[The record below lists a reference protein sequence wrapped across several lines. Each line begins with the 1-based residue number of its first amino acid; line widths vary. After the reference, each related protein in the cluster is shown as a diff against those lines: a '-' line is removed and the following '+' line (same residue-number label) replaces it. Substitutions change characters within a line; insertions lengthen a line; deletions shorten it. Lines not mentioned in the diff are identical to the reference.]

1 MSESCVI
8 CLEEFGEQNDH
19 EQPCK
24 SCKVYF
30 HSTCLREYL
39 KTKQEC
45 VFCKRRYFT
54 HEAHEVDEE
63 EGKRDSPE
71 VVERVIE
78 SRPRNFVG
86 FMIATLQVLFCAG
99 YLISELVAHTKGVFV
114 DTTVFLCLLFC
125 MMYVVSSYEYF
136 KVLFAIA
143 AHVCGICSVIYIFSY
158 ERTIHGVVYSILSLL
173 NSMSSAFNDHPGR
186 RIVPI

>member
-8 CLEEFGEQNDH
+8 CLEDFGEQKNH

-24 SCKVYF
+24 SCKAYF

-39 KTKQEC
+39 KTKREC
-45 VFCKRRYFT
+45 VFCKQLYSIPIPIET
-54 HEAHEVDEE
+54 DEE
-63 EGKRDSPE
+63 EGKIDSPE

-78 SRPRNFVG
+78 SRPRNYVG
-86 FMIATLQVLFCAG
+86 FIIATLQVLFCAG
-99 YLISELVAHTKGVFV
+99 YLIFELVAHTKGVFV

-158 ERTIHGVVYSILSLL
+158 ERTVHGVVYSTLSLL